1 MHVSF
6 VSCLVMITLSVCL
19 RLPVY
24 IQIYLVAL
32 HIPTTALSFCVPADY
47 TLSHHMLG
55 VRIVLLLLT
64 LACLLLVVARF
75 SALKQDGTH
84 PHFSCTFSIL
94 SAASL
99 LFASPSCSPMLVVTN
114 ASNCVIMSF
123 VNICHSEP
131 HTRFYAAQ
139 IVLVLEYLHHLD
151 IMYRDLKPENLLIDA
166 LGYLKV
172 EKMCFFLLRACP
184 QLSFVC

>member
-1 MHVSF
+1 M
-6 VSCLVMITLSVCL
+6 
-19 RLPVY
+19 Y
-24 IQIYLVAL
+24 IYLVAL

-151 IMYRDLKPENLLIDA
+151 IMYRDLKPENRLIDA